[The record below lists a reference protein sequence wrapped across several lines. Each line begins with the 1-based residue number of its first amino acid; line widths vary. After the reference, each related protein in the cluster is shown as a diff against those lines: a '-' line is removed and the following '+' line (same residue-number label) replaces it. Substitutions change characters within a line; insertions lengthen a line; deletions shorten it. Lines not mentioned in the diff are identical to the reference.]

1 MSKQPALQTYL
12 GVFALIIIMVAGILW
27 LLSPWF
33 PSLLWWLV
41 IAVLGVSFS
50 YVAGMVLLLSLLGR
64 LSLTPKAALLIR
76 LQVLWLYGFVEILF
90 KGSNNLMK
98 LQHALIEL
106 NNRLI
111 DACHF
116 KVPFE
121 RILVLTPHC
130 VQLSK
135 CGLKVTGEENH
146 CSQCGACNVGTLKS
160 IQKAYGVQVAI
171 ATGGTLARKV
181 IKDKKPKLIIA
192 VACERDLVSGLR
204 DASPLPVFAIQN
216 QRPFGP
222 CVDTTFDAV
231 KLECVIRDKG
241 K

>member
-1 MSKQPALQTYL
+1 MGKQPALQAYL
-12 GVFALIIIMVAGILW
+12 GIFAVIIMMITGLLW
-27 LLSPWF
+27 LVSIWL
-33 PSLLWWLV
+33 PSFLWWLV
-41 IAVLGVSFS
+41 ILVLGVSFG
-50 YVAGMVLLLSLLGR
+50 YVAGMMILLSLLGR
-64 LSLTPKAALLIR
+64 LTLTPKIALLIR
-76 LQVLWLYGFVEILF
+76 LQILWLYGFIEILF
-90 KGSNNLMK
+90 KGSKNLIK
-98 LQHALIEL
+98 LQQALIVL

-135 CGLKVTGEENH
+135 CGFKVTGEENH
-146 CSQCGACNVGTLKS
+146 CTQCGACNVGTLKA

-181 IKDKKPKLIIA
+181 IVDKKPKLIIA

-204 DASPLPVFAIQN
+204 DAGALPVFAIQN
-216 QRPFGP
+216 HRPYGP
-222 CVDTTFDAV
+222 CVDTTFDVV
-231 KLECVIRDKG
+231 KLECVIKDKG
-241 K
+241 E